1 VTPLCPRC
9 SGTVE
14 TSEHV
19 LTCSPLVAVTRRSEF
34 FHGFLSSLITFG
46 TLIYI
51 IATFEL
57 KLSTTFDSPYSQSY
71 HIDGIIPTEN
81 QARLL
86 TALRHQNIIGWHNFL
101 RGYIFIYWEEL
112 YYLAHESSRKSR
124 NVSWSIKLVEGAID
138 LYRKIWSDRNSF
150 VHGTTRQE
158 SRVKLRDQIISRM
171 LKQIYLN
178 PPKLHK
184 RFPWITNI
192 PLQVRLQRNT
202 TNLHR
207 WLSQLQHQI
216 RVTKF
221 LSQHQGSNQLS
232 LRMAYQRGNVDLPP
246 IRKFPP

>member
-34 FHGFLSSLITFG
+34 FHGFLSSFITFG

-112 YYLAHESSRKSR
+112 YYLAHESSSTSR

-138 LYRKIWSDRNSF
+138 LYRKIWSDRNLLFMALLVKNPGQNYGTKSF
-150 VHGTTRQE
+150 PEYNRYILTPQN
-158 SRVKLRDQIISRM
+158 
-171 LKQIYLN
+171 Y
-178 PPKLHK
+178 
-184 RFPWITNI
+184 
-192 PLQVRLQRNT
+192 
-202 TNLHR
+202 
-207 WLSQLQHQI
+207 
-216 RVTKF
+216 TKDF
-221 LSQHQGSNQLS
+221 
-232 LRMAYQRGNVDLPP
+232 RG
-246 IRKFPP
+246 